1 MHPYHKPDFV
11 PLLLPQHYD
20 PAPATRMTLAGVVAG
35 VDGVLVAELASRHL
49 ASRPIIHIAINDAGL
64 EAMHTALIALGVKQ
78 ECIKP
83 FPAWDCLP
91 YDRTPPDASLVGRR
105 IDCLTRLSTATK
117 HGGAQPHIILTTVNA
132 WLQRVPVLDYF
143 ATAHWRLAKGETM
156 PRTTFVNYAES
167 HAYRPTTTVREA
179 GEYAIRGNLL
189 DVFPPAASMPVRLDL
204 FGDNIDSIKA
214 FDPDTQQSHTPL
226 TDITLTP
233 ASELPL
239 DKTSIIR
246 FRRQYI
252 DAFGGQASQ
261 DWLYECTTQGLR
273 PAGLDQYLPLF
284 YDKLAHISDYLKE
297 AIVVVSDEAE
307 MAIEERFEQI
317 NDFYSARRSR
327 TQEKTQTQK
336 QNNGTDEDAQI
347 LRPLPPHALYLTP
360 EEHTQLFREMPVVA
374 YGQFQPTTPQ
384 VKHEVSK
391 PVQVIEIQAKKGLA
405 IYDSKHRTTLKTPT
419 AKDST
424 AKQTSSNS
432 IAALAHVIQNYK
444 SKNKSN
450 KKDNPTTIILTAN
463 STGSLHR
470 LLKRL
475 SEYISTTD
483 TTHTT
488 ISQDIIHA
496 SNLAQCKTGRINGI
510 VWQNGPGFVLGDLVV
525 ISEADIYGSHGRAP
539 RGKRRAEGF
548 LREVSSISPGDL
560 VVHADHGIG
569 RYDGLHTLT
578 IQEAA
583 HDCLKL
589 IYADGDRLYV
599 PVENIDILSRYGG
612 VGIGGAGGDSDSDH
626 PLDRLGSSHWQA
638 RKARIK
644 GRIRDIANA
653 LIKTAAMRAT
663 TQVASTVPDPASYS
677 EFCRHF
683 PYAETDDQLQAIAD
697 VLGDMASGHAM
708 DRLVCGDVGFG
719 KTEVALRASFASVM
733 AGYQVA
739 IVTPTTLLA
748 RQHAQLFTSRFAG
761 FGIAV
766 KTLSRMTSI
775 KEATAIKKSL
785 TSGACHIVIGTH
797 AVLAKSLQFKNLGL
811 VVIDEE
817 QRFGVAQKERLKELR
832 GDVHVLTLTATPI
845 PRTLQM
851 ALAGVRDMS
860 IIATPPVD
868 RLAIRTWVGAWDGVV
883 LANAIRYE
891 THRGGQIFCVS
902 PRIDYLPRVYERLRT
917 LAPNARIITAHGKLS
932 AAELDTAMQNF
943 ADGEA
948 DILLATNIIE
958 AGIDIQ
964 RANTMI
970 IHRADLFGLGQLY
983 QLRGRIGR
991 SKQRAHAY
999 LTTEGMASLT
1009 ADARRRFSVM
1019 QTLDSLGAGFSL
1031 ASYDLDMRGGGNLLG
1046 DEQSGHIQEVG
1057 VELYQS
1063 MLAVAVKQ
1071 AKKAQKTQTPSATH
1085 TDATTHTDDEDI
1097 NPLIHL
1103 GAPVLIPESYV
1114 EDLSVRLSLYRRIA
1128 AIKSQDEQDG
1138 LAAELIDRFGALPE
1152 EVHNLM
1158 EVMVIKLLCR
1168 QCRVERLDAGPKGI
1182 SIQFKDNRFPNPEGL
1197 FALVA
1202 EASNGMSVT
1211 NNSKSGQKQSQKL
1224 VITKTI
1230 PKSKRI
1236 FEAKQA
1242 MEVLAG
1248 LVV

>member
-1 MHPYHKPDFV
+1 
-11 PLLLPQHYD
+11 
-20 PAPATRMTLAGVVAG
+20 MTLAGVVAG
-35 VDGVLVAELASRHL
+35 VDGVLVAEIASRHL
-49 ASRPIIHIAINDAGL
+49 ASHPLIHIAINDAGL
-64 EAMHTALIALGVKQ
+64 EAMHTALIALGVKH

-83 FPAWDCLP
+83 MPAWDCLP
-91 YDRTPPDASLVGRR
+91 YDRTPPDPSLVGRR
-105 IDCLTRLSTATK
+105 IACLTHLASVGDK
-117 HGGAQPHIILTTVNA
+117 QPSIILTTASA
-132 WLQRVPVLDYF
+132 WLQRVPRPEYF
-143 ATAHWRLAKGETM
+143 ATADWRLGRGETM
-156 PRTTFVNYAES
+156 PRDKFVEYAES
-167 HAYRPTTTVREA
+167 HAYRHATTVREA
-179 GEYAIRGNLL
+179 GEYAIRGSLI
-189 DVFPPAASMPVRLDL
+189 DVFPPAASKPVRIDL
-204 FGDNIDSIKA
+204 FGDSIDSLKA

-226 TDITLTP
+226 THITLTP

-239 DKTSIIR
+239 DKTSITR

-252 DAFGGQASQ
+252 DTFGGQASQ

-284 YDKLAHISDYLKE
+284 YDEMTHISDYLKG

-307 MAIEERFEQI
+307 MAIGERFEQI
-317 NDFYSARRSR
+317 NDFYAARRSR
-327 TQEKTQTQK
+327 AQEKTPQERI
-336 QNNGTDEDAQI
+336 QNNGRDDATQI

-360 EEHTQLFREMPVVA
+360 EEHAQLLGEMPVVA
-374 YGQFQPTTPQ
+374 YGQFQPTTPK

-391 PVQVIEIQAKKGLA
+391 QHQVIEIQAKKGLA
-405 IYDSKHRTTLKTPT
+405 IYDSKLLNKPTTN
-419 AKDST
+419 DST
-424 AKQTSSNS
+424 AKQASSNS
-432 IAALAHVIQNYK
+432 IAALASVIQNYK
-444 SKNKSN
+444 GKSKSN
-450 KKDNPTTIILTAN
+450 KKPTPATIILTAN
-463 STGSLHR
+463 SDGSLQR
-470 LLKRL
+470 LLTRL
-475 SEYISTTD
+475 SEYITSNTSDTSSRTTAD
-483 TTHTT
+483 
-488 ISQDIIHA
+488 QAIIHA
-496 SNLAQCKTGRINGI
+496 STLAQCQAGRINGI
-510 VWQNGPGFVLGDLVV
+510 VWQNGTGFVLDDLVV
-525 ISEADIYGSHGRAP
+525 ISEEDVYGRRQRTPS
-539 RGKRRAEGF
+539 KRRAEGF

-560 VVHADHGIG
+560 VVHSDHGIG

-578 IQEAA
+578 IQGAA

-612 VGIGGAGGDSDSDH
+612 GGVGGDSDHPHDR

-644 GRIRDIANA
+644 NRIRDIASA

-663 TQVASTVPDPASYS
+663 TQVAATVPDPASYS

-697 VLGDMASGHAM
+697 VLGDMASGQAM

-719 KTEVALRASFASVM
+719 KTEVALRASFASVQ

-761 FGIAV
+761 FGV
-766 KTLSRMTSI
+766 ETKTLSRMTSV
-775 KEATAIKKSL
+775 KEASATKKAL
-785 TSGACHIVIGTH
+785 ATGECHIVIGTH

-860 IIATPPVD
+860 IIATPPID

-902 PRIDYLPRVYERLRT
+902 PRIDYLPRVYERLRV
-917 LAPNARIITAHGKLS
+917 LAPDARIITAHGKLS
-932 AAELDTAMQNF
+932 AAELDQAMQNF

-964 RANTMI
+964 QANTMI

-1031 ASYDLDMRGGGNLLG
+1031 ASYDLDIRGGGNLLG

-1071 AKKAQKTQTPSATH
+1071 AKRAQKAQAQLGESEE
-1085 TDATTHTDDEDI
+1085 EDL
-1097 NPLIHL
+1097 NPLINL
-1103 GAPVLIPESYV
+1103 GAPVLIPEMYV
-1114 EDLSVRLSLYRRIA
+1114 ADLSLRLSLYRRIA
-1128 AIKSQDEQDG
+1128 GLKSQDEQDR
-1138 LAAELIDRFGALPE
+1138 LAAELIDRFGTLPA
-1152 EVHNLM
+1152 EVENLM

-1168 QCRVERLDAGPKGI
+1168 RCHVERLDAGPKGI
-1182 SIQFKDNRFPNPEGL
+1182 SIQFKDNRFPNPD
-1197 FALVA
+1197 ALLA
-1202 EASNGMSVT
+1202 MLADKAHAMT
-1211 NNSKSGQKQSQKL
+1211 ATPQQKL
-1224 VITKTI
+1224 VIAKPI

-1236 FEAKQA
+1236 HEAKQA

-1248 LVV
+1248 LLGEA